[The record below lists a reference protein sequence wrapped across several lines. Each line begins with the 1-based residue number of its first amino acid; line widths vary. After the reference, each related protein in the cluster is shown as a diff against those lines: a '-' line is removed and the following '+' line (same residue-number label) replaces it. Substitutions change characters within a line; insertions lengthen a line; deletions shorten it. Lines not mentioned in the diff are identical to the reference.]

1 MTAALAWRLAK
12 IALAIAAGYAL
23 VRQCRKPTGWLGRRV
38 ARAMNIGHARLTA
51 WALTHVTIAPRS
63 RTLDIGCGGGQTS
76 NSLADAVGAA
86 GHVTGVDIST
96 PLLGLA
102 RSRARG
108 NTDFIHADAAFH
120 PFKPEYDLIF
130 SRFGV
135 MFFDDPAEAFANI
148 RKAAKPGGRLA
159 FVCWRPV
166 PENQWVL
173 VPAMAAQPFL
183 PPAPPADPFA
193 PGPFAF
199 ADPKR
204 VEGILT
210 KAGFRNWKLEKLDGH
225 MHLGATAENAAFLM
239 TQIGPLS
246 RALNE
251 VEDEAVKTKIRAA
264 VQAAFEGI
272 KKNGE
277 VAPGIACWLVSASA

>member
-1 MTAALAWRLAK
+1 MHEERNADQKKFWDGPTGEKWAKHQADMDRNLADANTGVLRLA
-12 IALAIAAGYAL
+12 AA
-23 VRQCRKPTGWLGRRV
+23 KPGERV
-38 ARAMNIGHARLTA
+38 
-51 WALTHVTIAPRS
+51 
-63 RTLDIGCGGGQTS
+63 LDIGCGAGQTS
-76 NSLADAVGAA
+76 CLLAQAVGPN

-96 PLLGLA
+96 PLLGI
-102 RSRARG
+102 ARG
-108 NTDFIHADAAFH
+108 KAPRNTDFIHADAAFH

-135 MFFDDPAEAFANI
+135 MFFDDPPEAFANL

-166 PENQWVL
+166 PENQWVI

-183 PPAPPADPFA
+183 PPSPPPDPLA

-199 ADPKR
+199 ADPRR

-210 KAGFRNWKLEKLDGH
+210 KAGFKDVKIEKLDGR
-225 MHLGATAENAAFLM
+225 MHLGTSSEEAAFQM
-239 TQIGPLS
+239 TNLGPLS

-251 VEDEAVKTKIRAA
+251 VEDEAVKDKVRAA
-264 VQAAFEGI
+264 VKAAFEDI
-272 KKNGE
+272 KKDGE
-277 VAPGIACWLVSASA
+277 VAPGIACWLVSAKA

>member
-1 MTAALAWRLAK
+1 MHEERNADQKKFWD
-12 IALAIAAGYAL
+12 G
-23 VRQCRKPTGWLGRRV
+23 PTGEKWVAYNADMDRNLADANAGVMRV
-38 ARAMNIGHARLTA
+38 AAAKPGER
-51 WALTHVTIAPRS
+51 V
-63 RTLDIGCGGGQTS
+63 LDIGCGGGQTS
-76 NSLADAVGAA
+76 SLLADAVGPG

-102 RSRARG
+102 RSRARK

-120 PFKPEYDLIF
+120 PFTPEYDLIF

-148 RKAAKPGGRLA
+148 HKAAKPGARLA

-166 PENQWVL
+166 PENQWVI

-183 PPAPPADPFA
+183 PPSPPADPLA

-204 VEGILT
+204 VETILT
-210 KAGFRNWKLEKLDGH
+210 KAGFRNVKIDKLDGH
-225 MHLGATAENAAFLM
+225 MHLGPSAENAAFQM
-239 TQIGPLS
+239 TNIGPLS

-251 VEDEAVKTKIRAA
+251 VEDEAIRAKVRAA
-264 VQAAFEGI
+264 VQTAFEGL
-272 KKNGE
+272 KKNGV

>member
-1 MTAALAWRLAK
+1 MHEERNADQKKFWDGPTGQKWVQHQDDMNRNMADANAGVLRLA
-12 IALAIAAGYAL
+12 AA
-23 VRQCRKPTGWLGRRV
+23 KPGERV
-38 ARAMNIGHARLTA
+38 
-51 WALTHVTIAPRS
+51 
-63 RTLDIGCGGGQTS
+63 LDVGCGAGQTS
-76 NSLADAVGAA
+76 GLLAAAVGPS

-96 PLLGLA
+96 PLLGAA
-102 RSRARG
+102 RKRAP
-108 NTDFIHADAAFH
+108 NNADFIHADAAFY

-148 RKAAKPGGRLA
+148 HKAAKPGGRLA

-166 PENQWVL
+166 PENQWVI

-183 PPAPPADPFA
+183 PPSPPADPLA

-204 VEGILT
+204 VEAILT
-210 KAGFRNWKLEKLDGH
+210 KAGFRNVKIDKLDGR
-225 MHLGATAENAAFLM
+225 MHLGPSASDAAYQM

-246 RALNE
+246 RALNN
-251 VEDEAVKTKIRAA
+251 VEDEAVKDKVRAA
-264 VQAAFEGI
+264 VTKAFEGL
-272 KKNGE
+272 KKDGE
-277 VAPGIACWLVSASA
+277 VAPAIACWLVSASA